1 LQIDLFS
8 RTMSKHTVII
18 STAILSTLVFL
29 AACKGS
35 DKKDPP
41 SPASG
46 GGAQQGQGR
55 AGNMPVQAEGFIVKT
70 RPMSENI
77 EVPGSLL
84 PFEET
89 EIRPEI
95 SGKIISLNVR
105 EGTVIGRG
113 VLLAK
118 LYDGDLQAELKKLQ
132 VQLQISQK
140 TVERYG
146 ELLKIQGI
154 SQQEYD
160 LAQLQVNNLK
170 ADMDIVRVNI
180 SKTEVR
186 APYSGRLGLRNV
198 SVGAYVSPTTII
210 TTLRKDDQLKLEFSV
225 PEKYSSSMKK
235 GSQVKFGLEG
245 MKDKFTA
252 NVIATEQSIEANT
265 RTLRVRAVV
274 AGRHADLVPGAF
286 AKVGLQL
293 GKDAGAIVIPT
304 QAVIPQARNKRVI
317 VYNGGTA
324 KFQVVTTGV
333 RDSSFV
339 QITEGLNVGDT
350 VITTGLLA
358 IRADTK
364 VKLSKVQ

>member
-1 LQIDLFS
+1 MQIDLFS
-8 RTMSKHTVII
+8 RTMSRHTVIF
-18 STAILSTLVFL
+18 STAILSISILF

-35 DKKDPP
+35 DKN
-41 SPASG
+41 PAAGGATS
-46 GGAQQGQGR
+46 GGAQGQNR
-55 AGNMPVQAEGFIVKT
+55 QGNMPVQAEGFIVKT

-84 PFEET
+84 PYEET

-95 SGKIISLNVR
+95 SGKVVSLNVR
-105 EGTVIGRG
+105 EGSIVGRG
-113 VLLAK
+113 TLLAK

-160 LAQLQVNNLK
+160 LAQLQVNNLQ

-180 SKTEVR
+180 GKTEVR
-186 APYSGRLGLRNV
+186 APYAGRLGLRNV

-225 PEKYSSSMKK
+225 PEKYTSSMKK
-235 GSQVKFGLEG
+235 GSQVKFGMDG
-245 MKDKFTA
+245 VKDKFTA
-252 NVIATEQSIEANT
+252 SVIATEQSIEANT

-274 AGRHADLVPGAF
+274 AGRNPNLVPGAF
-286 AKVGLQL
+286 AKVDLQL
-293 GKDAGAIVIPT
+293 GKDAEAIVIPT
-304 QAVIPQARNKRVI
+304 QAVIPQARNKRVL
-317 VYNGGTA
+317 VYNDGTA

>member
-1 LQIDLFS
+1 
-8 RTMSKHTVII
+8 MSKHIAII
-18 STAILSTLVFL
+18 SLAILSISVLF

-35 DKKDPP
+35 DKKDA
-41 SPASG
+41 PAAG
-46 GGAQQGQGR
+46 GGAARQ
-55 AGNMPVQAEGFIVKT
+55 GNMPVQAEGFIVRT

-84 PFEET
+84 PYEET

-105 EGTVIGRG
+105 EGTVIGKG
-113 VLLAK
+113 TLLAK

-160 LAQLQVNNLK
+160 LAQLQVNNLR

-180 SKTEVR
+180 GKTEVR
-186 APYSGRLGLRNV
+186 APYAGRLGLRNV

-225 PEKYSSSMKK
+225 PEKYSNSMKK

-245 MKDKFTA
+245 VKDKFSA
-252 NVIATEQSIEANT
+252 SVIATEQSIEANT

-274 AGRHADLVPGAF
+274 AGKNPDLVPGAF

-293 GKDAGAIVIPT
+293 GKDAEALVIPT

-317 VYNGGTA
+317 LYNGGTA
-324 KFQVVTTGV
+324 KFQVITTGV
-333 RDSSFV
+333 RDSSFIQV
-339 QITEGLNVGDT
+339 TEGLNVGDT

-358 IRADTK
+358 IRQDTK